1 MANRTIHRTIRRSHR
16 YLGVLLGI
24 QFLFWT
30 LGGLYF
36 SWTNLDEIHGDFQR
50 RPTPRLKSV
59 GSLVSPDSVL
69 KQLGRRVDSL
79 QNVQLITVLQQPF
92 WSIAYYSGGSLHTT
106 LANAHTGALRPEV
119 GREEAVQIARE
130 SFNGSPAVQSVAYLS
145 STSGHHE
152 YRAKPLPAWAVT
164 FNHPTS
170 ITVYISADY
179 GRVESFRNNK
189 WRVFDFLWM
198 MHTMDYRQ
206 RDNINNWLLRAFSLF
221 GLATICSGFALFWVS
236 RKRRRTEVIKENTT
250 RAMTAQHKTGQTP
263 NL

>member
-1 MANRTIHRTIRRSHR
+1 MANRTVHRTIRRSHR

-36 SWTNLDEIHGDFQR
+36 SWTNLDDIHGDFQR
-50 RPTPRLKSV
+50 RPAPRLKNA
-59 GSLVSPDSVL
+59 GNLVSPDNVIN
-69 KQLGRRVDSL
+69 QLGHKVDSL

-92 WSIAYYSGGSLHTT
+92 WSILYYSGGHLRTV
-106 LANAHTGALRPEV
+106 LADARTGAPRPTV

-130 SFNGSPAVQSVAYLS
+130 SFNGSPEVQSVAYLT
-145 STSGHHE
+145 STGGHHE
-152 YRAKPLPAWAVT
+152 YRSKPLPAWAVT
-164 FNHPTS
+164 FRHPTS
-170 ITVYISADY
+170 TTVYVSAGY

-221 GLATICSGFALFWVS
+221 GLATIFSGFALFWVS
-236 RKRRRTEVIKENTT
+236 HKRRKPAVPKGNEARPMVAP
-250 RAMTAQHKTGQTP
+250 RASGQTP
-263 NL
+263 KL

>member
-1 MANRTIHRTIRRSHR
+1 MANRTLHRTIRRAHR

-50 RPTPRLKSV
+50 RATPRLKSV
-59 GSLVSPDSVL
+59 GSLVSPDSVIRH
-69 KQLGRRVDSL
+69 LGRRVDSL
-79 QNVQLITVLQQPF
+79 QNVQLTTVLQQPY
-92 WSIAYYSGGSLHTT
+92 WSIAYYSAGRLHTV
-106 LANAHTGALRPEV
+106 LADAHTGAPRPVV

-130 SFNGSPAVQSVAYLS
+130 SFNGSPEVQSVAYLV
-145 STSGHHE
+145 STGGHHE
-152 YRAKPLPAWAVT
+152 YRSKPLPAWAVT
-164 FNHPTS
+164 FHHPTS
-170 ITVYISADY
+170 TTVYVSADY

-206 RDNINNWLLRAFSLF
+206 RDSINNWLLRAFSLF
-221 GLATICSGFALFWVS
+221 GLATIFSGFALFWVS
-236 RKRRRTEVIKENTT
+236 RKRRRNGVANGRFEGA
-250 RAMTAQHKTGQTP
+250 RAQGASGS
-263 NL
+263 